1 MVPGPD
7 RTRKQRR
14 RGAGARQRPKR
25 GRRECDIKKRRR
37 GRWGSSAYGPT
48 EIGTDGIF
56 VLAPGSSIQ
65 SAGADGFWDTNND
78 NLRSSSG
85 TSMSTPHA
93 SGAVA
98 VIQQLYEDGWLVPA
112 NAPLTPH
119 YIRDV
124 QPSWAEDAPM
134 MRAVHLGDG
143 FTPSGSLLRAS
154 LAMAAS
160 PLPNETRNGGEGG
173 YQLHNPYD
181 GWGVLN
187 LSQLFDPDDVVNG
200 QSPTRDTWVHDSYR
214 LSSGSV
220 AEWFAANGGETSTWR
235 AWSRRAPPSRTA
247 LGPSCRR
254 ATCSLNGW
262 R

>member
-1 MVPGPD
+1 MPSQSTARRWLTVLVWSFNTLYRPKDGFLPTWMFCFGSHSSYGGLVHSNSWGDDTTAYTERTSRFDAYASHAVVPGPD
-7 RTRKQRR
+7 RTWKQRR
-14 RGAGARQRPKR
+14 RGVGARQRPKR
-25 GRRECDIKKRRR
+25 SRRECDIKNVEE

-48 EIGTDGIF
+48 EVGTDGIF

-119 YIRDV
+119 HIRDV

-160 PLPNETRNGGEGG
+160 PLPTRLGTVGKADTSYTIPTTGG
-173 YQLHNPYD
+173 
-181 GWGVLN
+181 
-187 LSQLFDPDDVVNG
+187 
-200 QSPTRDTWVHDSYR
+200 
-214 LSSGSV
+214 
-220 AEWFAANGGETSTWR
+220 A
-235 AWSRRAPPSRTA
+235 
-247 LGPSCRR
+247 C
-254 ATCSLNGW
+254 
-262 R
+262 